1 MHGEKTD
8 RAMHASPQGM
18 AAPSRGI
25 DPTDMVAP
33 KLWLGRDHN
42 LHFRALDR
50 AADRG

>member
-1 MHGEKTD
+1 MHGEKTGC
-8 RAMHASPQGM
+8 ATHALRQGM
-18 AAPSRGI
+18 AASSRGI

-42 LHFRALDR
+42 LRFRALDR